1 VSEGR
6 TDLKGQAVLVCGAS
20 GGVGR
25 ALVEMLLDEG
35 ASVGCHYRSSGAS
48 VEKLARRYG
57 SGRVLPLR
65 ADLTDRDG
73 VRAMVSA
80 FTGRFGRLDAVISTV
95 GSKLKLEPLVDIP
108 DSTIDRT
115 LDIELRSIITL
126 VQSAVRYMTSLGG
139 GGRIVIVGSDSGKVG
154 TTGEAVSAACRGGV
168 IAFLKSVA
176 REYARHN
183 ILANAVCPGPTDT
196 DLWENF
202 VGADEFAAKIGSAM
216 QRAIPLGRLGTPE
229 EVAALCA
236 FLVSPGASFITGQA
250 ISVSG
255 GLTMS

>member
-1 VSEGR
+1 
-6 TDLKGQAVLVCGAS
+6 
-20 GGVGR
+20 
-25 ALVEMLLDEG
+25 
-35 ASVGCHYRSSGAS
+35 
-48 VEKLARRYG
+48 
-57 SGRVLPLR
+57 
-65 ADLTDRDG
+65 
-73 VRAMVSA
+73 VSA
-80 FTGRFGRLDAVISTV
+80 FNGRFGRLDAVISTV

>member
-1 VSEGR
+1 
-6 TDLKGQAVLVCGAS
+6 
-20 GGVGR
+20 
-25 ALVEMLLDEG
+25 MLLAAG
-35 ASVGCHYRSSGAS
+35 ASVGFHYRSSNAPIKEF
-48 VEKLARRYG
+48 VTRYG
-57 SGRVLPLR
+57 VDRVFPLQ

-73 VRAMVSA
+73 VRAMVHGFA
-80 FTGRFGRLDAVISTV
+80 ARFGRLDAVVSTV
-95 GSKLKLEPLVDIP
+95 GSNLKLEPLVNMP
-108 DSTIDRT
+108 DSVIDRT
-115 LDIELRSIITL
+115 LEIELRSVITL
-126 VQSAVRYMTSLGG
+126 VQSTVRIMASQGG

-154 TTGEAVSAACRGGV
+154 TTGETVSAACRGGI

-196 DLWENF
+196 DLWGNF
-202 VGADEFAAKIGSAM
+202 VGADEFAGKIGSAM
-216 QRAIPLGRLGTPE
+216 QRAIPLGRLGTPQ